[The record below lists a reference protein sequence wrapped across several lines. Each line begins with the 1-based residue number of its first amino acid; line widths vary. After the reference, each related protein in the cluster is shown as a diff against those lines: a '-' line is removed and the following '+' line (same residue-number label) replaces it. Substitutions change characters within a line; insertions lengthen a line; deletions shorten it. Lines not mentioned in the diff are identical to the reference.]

1 MSYVYS
7 RLERS
12 LFGATALFCVGGLSM
27 SLGLILAY
35 DLRLADAWL

>member
-12 LFGATALFCVGGLSM
+12 LFSATALFCAGGLSM
-27 SLGLILAY
+27 SLALILAY
-35 DLRLADAWL
+35 DLRLADGWV